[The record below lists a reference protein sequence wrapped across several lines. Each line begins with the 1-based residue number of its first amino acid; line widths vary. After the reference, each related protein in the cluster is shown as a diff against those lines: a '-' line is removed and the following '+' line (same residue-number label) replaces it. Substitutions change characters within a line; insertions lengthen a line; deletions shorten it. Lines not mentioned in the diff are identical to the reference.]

1 MKKDMDNTLFFI
13 FFFAQQECKVFF
25 ERGARCSASHINS
38 CCFLYLWFWLSHRKL
53 LNHLRYRASIQ
64 LRTDGDGVFIFLC
77 NDIVKG
83 DLVAKT
89 FGFFAVHL
97 GFNICIDAR
106 TAFQTIF
113 FKQNRFQTK
122 FVGRTGCDV

>member
-1 MKKDMDNTLFFI
+1 MLGILSFQGKIPLRK
-13 FFFAQQECKVFF
+13 
-25 ERGARCSASHINS
+25 SHIKI
-38 CCFLYLWFWLSHRKL
+38 LVALGVLWFWLSHGKL

-64 LRTDGDGVFIFLC
+64 LCTDGDGVFIFLC

-106 TAFQTIF
+106 TAFQTVF